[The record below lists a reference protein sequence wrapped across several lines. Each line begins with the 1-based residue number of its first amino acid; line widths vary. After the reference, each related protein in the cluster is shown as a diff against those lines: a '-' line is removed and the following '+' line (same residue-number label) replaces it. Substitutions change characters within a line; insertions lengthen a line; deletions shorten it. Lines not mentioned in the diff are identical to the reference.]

1 MSIETAIQWLH
12 EEYERARKNPT
23 VRNPLA
29 FALYHVWRRVDSA
42 GKREEK
48 G

>member
-1 MSIETAIQWLH
+1 MSIETAIQWLQ
-12 EEYERARKNPT
+12 EEYERAQKNQT

-42 GKREEK
+42 GKKESK
-48 G
+48 